1 MSSIFTPDSC
11 WRCSVSPTKNQR
23 FKTTSTTTPARPP
36 LHLASVGSGGR
47 GGGGREGGGEDYLWG
62 KPLDLKGREPRFHWL
77 QDVSQEV
84 DGARHACR
92 QEVTR

>member
-1 MSSIFTPDSC
+1 MSIVVNVVLSC
-11 WRCSVSPTKNQR
+11 MSVTEQKVWVFSLLYFPT
-23 FKTTSTTTPARPP
+23 
-36 LHLASVGSGGR
+36 VGSGGR
-47 GGGGREGGGEDYLWG
+47 GRGREDYLWG
-62 KPLDLKGREPRFHWL
+62 KPLDLKGRELRFHWL